1 MTITA
6 KGYNVSYMLK
16 NHNFIMIPKI
26 YLVTLGELYSIE
38 YYLSCMIHTNRYRS
52 GNASL

>member
-6 KGYNVSYMLK
+6 KGYNESYMLK
-16 NHNFIMIPKI
+16 NHNFIMIPKN

-38 YYLSCMIHTNRYRS
+38 YYLEK
-52 GNASL
+52 